1 MYIICVVFQVMGMC
15 VDLRWPYV
23 NVDELVVNDD
33 ELMWGRGSPTGIF
46 FPRGGRDGE
55 ESVPVTF
62 GGDGDED

>member
-33 ELMWGRGSPTGIF
+33 ELMWGRGFFSLAGAGTGKKV
-46 FPRGGRDGE
+46 
-55 ESVPVTF
+55 SL
-62 GGDGDED
+62 